1 MSMHKKLLGF
11 RLAMAASF
19 LAPSFFLSF
28 FLSFFF
34 FRRGCAFLSRL
45 EV

>member
-28 FLSFFF
+28 FF